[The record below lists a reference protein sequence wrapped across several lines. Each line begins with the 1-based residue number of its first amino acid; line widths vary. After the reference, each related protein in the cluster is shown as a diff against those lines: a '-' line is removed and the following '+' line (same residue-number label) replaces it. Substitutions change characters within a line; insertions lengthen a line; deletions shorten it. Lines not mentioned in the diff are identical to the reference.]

1 MKPLAPAPPVPQP
14 IPPRPAPRRPPGPD
28 PARLASL
35 LARAWLEVRAGRRPL
50 SQLEPLVAPA
60 VQRRLAAQVSPRAWA
75 RRHATIRIRRVVATW
90 PSPYACEATV
100 VVDRDGRITAFAI
113 RLERHRG
120 AWRAVELTAPEAGL
134 PPLATAS
141 LPSAAPIRDA
151 FDEALEEAGE
161 PLPPHLHQT
170 PHREA
175 AREDSND
182 DLA

>member
-1 MKPLAPAPPVPQP
+1 MKPFAPAPPVPQP

-60 VQRRLAAQVSPRAWA
+60 VQRRLAAQVPPRAWA
-75 RRHATIRIRRVVATW
+75 RHHATIRIRRVVAAW
-90 PSPYACEATV
+90 PSAYACEATV
-100 VVDRDGRITAFAI
+100 VVDQDGRTTAFAI

-134 PPLATAS
+134 PPLPTAS
-141 LPSAAPIRDA
+141 RPSAAPFRDA
-151 FDEALEEAGE
+151 FDEVFEEAGE
-161 PLPPHLHQT
+161 PLPPHLRQT
-170 PHREA
+170 PPRGA
-175 AREDSND
+175 AKEDRHD
-182 DLA
+182 HLA